1 VRDESLVESALVR
14 PRQRLTYEP
23 SSDLA
28 TLSASST
35 ATEPLDC
42 LIMKYVALLR
52 GINVGGSNKVDMR
65 ELRAALEAVGMA
77 SVVTYINS
85 GNVIF
90 STDIDD
96 RPRLTAI
103 LEHSIRERFGFPVDV
118 LLLDSDQMRSIVNT
132 IPAGW
137 TNDESMKCDVLFLW
151 ADVDRPSILEQI
163 VLKPEIEDVLY
174 VPGAV
179 IRRIDRQNATKSG
192 LTRLV
197 GTPLYKK
204 MTIRNCNTARRLL
217 EFIEE

>member
-1 VRDESLVESALVR
+1 
-14 PRQRLTYEP
+14 
-23 SSDLA
+23 
-28 TLSASST
+28 
-35 ATEPLDC
+35 
-42 LIMKYVALLR
+42 MKYVALLR
-52 GINVGGSNKVDMR
+52 GINVGGSKKVDMR
-65 ELRAALEAVGMA
+65 QLRTAFETVGMT

-103 LEHSIRERFGFPVDV
+103 LEHSIRERFGFPVEV
-118 LLLDSDQMRSIVNT
+118 LLLDIDQMRSIVNT

-137 TNDESMKCDVLFLW
+137 TNDESMRCNVLFLW
-151 ADVDRPSILEQI
+151 EDVDLPSILEQI

-179 IRRIDRQNATKSG
+179 IQRIDRENAAKSG
-192 LTRLV
+192 LTRLM
-197 GTPLYKK
+197 GTPFYKR

-217 EFIEE
+217 ELIEE